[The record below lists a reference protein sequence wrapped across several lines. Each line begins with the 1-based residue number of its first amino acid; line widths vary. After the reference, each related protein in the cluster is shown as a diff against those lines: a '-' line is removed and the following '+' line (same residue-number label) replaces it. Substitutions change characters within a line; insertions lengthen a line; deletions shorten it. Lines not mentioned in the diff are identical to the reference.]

1 MATVTTKTIS
11 PWEYDVRVRERNI
24 RKGVI
29 DDKDVE
35 KFLSQLPDVADQAEA
50 ITLGQP
56 ALGRRDD

>member
-24 RKGVI
+24 RKGVL

-50 ITLGQP
+50 ISLGQP